1 MKIRYKL
8 FGSYLVIVLVLLA
21 ASLAVNSNIEK
32 MVSLNKEL
40 TNNYNI
46 KDFSTTYGKGARNVQ
61 VGVYLYVTGD
71 KDTGMQLRSK
81 GTETM
86 RLARNNL
93 KSAVTDPG
101 MLSDLAEI
109 QVKEEKVAD
118 IAGEVI
124 LIANGSAA
132 NRQAQLDQ
140 KLDALESQVEALNL
154 LLAGFENKTNRNM
167 ANSTAASNLHGD
179 ETKDVTF
186 YAIIG
191 SVIVSM
197 ILAIIMSSFLTRP
210 LATLTNV
217 ANRVSRGDIMA
228 KVDVESSD
236 EIGELASSFKRMV
249 NAFKIM
255 DALLKEK

>member
-1 MKIRYKL
+1 MKIKYTL

-21 ASLAVNSNIEK
+21 ASLAVNSNIEQ
-32 MVSLNKEL
+32 MVSLNREL
-40 TNNYNI
+40 GNNYNI
-46 KDFSTTYGKGARNVQ
+46 KDFSTSYGRGARDVQ
-61 VGVYLYVTGD
+61 VGVYLYVTGNESLG
-71 KDTGMQLRSK
+71 KQLRTE

-93 KSAVTDPG
+93 KAAITDPE

-118 IAGEVI
+118 IAGEI
-124 LIANGSAA
+124 IQIEDGPAA
-132 NRQAQLDQ
+132 NRQPQLDQ
-140 KLDALESQVEALNL
+140 KLSALESQVEALNL
-154 LLAGFENKTNRNM
+154 LLEGLDEKSARNM
-167 ANSTAASNLHGD
+167 ATSAAESNLRGD
-179 ETKDVTF
+179 ETKSVTL

-191 SVIVSM
+191 SVLVSM
-197 ILAIIMSSFLTRP
+197 ILALIMSSLLTRP

-228 KVDVESSD
+228 KVDVSSSD
-236 EIGELASSFKRMV
+236 EIGELASSFRRMV